1 MKTGPQAITVSIMGK
16 QFTVSCADNERNQL
30 LAAAEYLDEKMA
42 RIHSSGKVIG
52 LERCAVMAAL
62 NMAHELLEMRRGVG
76 VPQDFEGRLKGLQQK
91 IDNVLLDQKELEL

>member
-1 MKTGPQAITVSIMGK
+1 VKTGPQAINVSIMGK

-62 NMAHELLEMRRGVG
+62 NMAHELLEMRRGMG